1 MKGTHNQAFLI
12 AQEKYFLTGQEIYLN
27 EIYDLLCDLA
37 QRYIINYGKNK
48 KVFIKDA
55 EEKAHDVA
63 SAIIERKFIR
73 KVGKPIDK
81 LTSYI
86 YKDCLHEIVK
96 DAGYERI
103 TNGYTEILL

>member
-1 MKGTHNQAFLI
+1 MKGIHNQAFLI

-27 EIYDLLCDLA
+27 EIYDLVCNLA

-48 KVFIKDA
+48 KVFIKDV

-96 DAGYERI
+96 DAGYERM

>member
-27 EIYDLLCDLA
+27 EIYDLVCNLA

-48 KVFIKDA
+48 KVFIKDV

-96 DAGYERI
+96 DTGYERM

>member
-27 EIYDLLCDLA
+27 EIYDLVCNLA

-48 KVFIKDA
+48 KVFIKDV

-86 YKDCLHEIVK
+86 YKDCFHEIVK
-96 DAGYERI
+96 DAGYERM

>member
-1 MKGTHNQAFLI
+1 MKGIHNEAFLI
-12 AQEKYFLTGQEIYLN
+12 AQENYFLTGKEIYLN
-27 EIYDLLCDLA
+27 EIYNLVYDLA

-48 KVFIKDA
+48 KVYIQDV

-63 SAIIERKFIR
+63 STIIERKFIR

-96 DAGYERI
+96 EANYERLM
-103 TNGYTEILL
+103 NGSTEILL

>member
-27 EIYDLLCDLA
+27 EIYDLVCNLA

-48 KVFIKDA
+48 KVFIKDV

-73 KVGKPIDK
+73 KVGKPIDN

-96 DAGYERI
+96 DAGYERM

>member
-1 MKGTHNQAFLI
+1 MKGIHNQAFLI
-12 AQEKYFLTGQEIYLN
+12 AQENYFLTGQEVYLN
-27 EIYDLLCDLA
+27 EIYNIVYNLA

-48 KVFIKDA
+48 GVYIQNV

-63 SAIIERKFIR
+63 SIIIERKFIR

-86 YKDCLHEIVK
+86 YKDCCHEIVK
-96 DAGYERI
+96 DAKYERMM
-103 TNGYTEILL
+103 NGCTEILL

>member
-27 EIYDLLCDLA
+27 EIYDLVCNLA

-48 KVFIKDA
+48 KVFIKDV

-96 DAGYERI
+96 DAGYERM